1 MAVGTVFGADLGVA
15 LTQSPVMSPVV
26 STDIGGTADMVLK
39 QGADSWARELLV
51 DSDGLGRY
59 LLIFLL
65 AAIPLLEILVVIP
78 IGVGLGSQPVLVAIA
93 AFLGNVLPIYG
104 IILGHEQLAAYLDRR
119 RDTPDS
125 EPSGRRKRARQ
136 LWERYGLPGL
146 AVASP
151 IVTGVHL
158 AALLALG
165 LGSNR
170 RATAVWMTGS
180 IAVWTVVITAASVG
194 ALSAVSALL

>member
-1 MAVGTVFGADLGVA
+1 MAVGTAVGADLGII
-15 LTQSPVMSPVV
+15 LSPSPIGSEEVGVV
-26 STDIGGTADMVLK
+26 ADMVLV
-39 QGADSWARELLV
+39 QSPEGWARELLV

-78 IGVGLGSQPVLVAIA
+78 LGVGLGSQPVLVAIA

-104 IILGHEQLAAYLDRR
+104 IILGHEQLAAYLDQR
-119 RDTPDS
+119 RDSPDS
-125 EPSGRRKRARQ
+125 EPSSRRKRATQ

-146 AVASP
+146 AAASP

-165 LGSNR
+165 LGSKR
-170 RATAVWMTGS
+170 RTTAVWMTGS

-194 ALSAVSALL
+194 ALSAVSTLL

>member
-1 MAVGTVFGADLGVA
+1 MAVGTVVGADLGVILSLSPVGSEEVGVVA
-15 LTQSPVMSPVV
+15 DMVLTQSPE
-26 STDIGGTADMVLK
+26 G
-39 QGADSWARELLV
+39 WARELLV

-78 IGVGLGSQPVLVAIA
+78 LGVGLGSQPVLVAIA

-104 IILGHEQLAAYLDRR
+104 IILGHEQLAAYLDQR
-119 RDTPDS
+119 RDSPDS
-125 EPSGRRKRARQ
+125 EPSSRRKRATQ

-165 LGSNR
+165 LGSKR
-170 RATAVWMTGS
+170 RTTAVWMTGS

-194 ALSAVSALL
+194 ALSAVSTLL